1 MDAPGQ
7 IAQAARALAPDSLST
22 VGSYAQDLTVTAA
35 TATAAT
41 STNVPAHGGFFSVS
55 VGVAFNIRF
64 GGAAVADP
72 ADTAA
77 FPAGLYQ
84 FYLSGAQ
91 TKFKITANATGK
103 ACYWRSSAG

>member
-1 MDAPGQ
+1 MDALGQ
-7 IAQAARALAPDSLST
+7 IAQAARALAPDSRSG
-22 VGSYAQDLTVTAA
+22 VGSYAQDLTCTAA

-41 STNVPAHGGFFSVS
+41 STGIPAHGGFFSWS
-55 VGVAFNIRF
+55 CGQAFNIRF
-64 GGAAVADP
+64 GGSAVADP

-84 FYLSGAQ
+84 MYLDGTQ
-91 TKFKITANATGK
+91 TKFKITANVTGK